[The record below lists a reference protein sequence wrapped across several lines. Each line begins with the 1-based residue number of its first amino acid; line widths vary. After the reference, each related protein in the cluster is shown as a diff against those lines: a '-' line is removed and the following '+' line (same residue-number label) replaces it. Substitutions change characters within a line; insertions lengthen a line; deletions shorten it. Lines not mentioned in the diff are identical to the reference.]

1 MKFYNREN
9 ELAELKRIQRLSFEE
24 NSRLTVITG
33 RRRIG
38 KTSLIM
44 KAVDEMP
51 TVYLFVGRKNE
62 ATLCSEFIP
71 LISGALNIFVPAEIR
86 SFSSLFQ
93 YMMEIAGQRAFNL
106 VIDEFQ
112 EFYNINNSIYS
123 DIQNIWDRY
132 RKETKMNLIVCGSIY
147 SLMNKIFQ
155 NNKEPLFGRAD
166 NIIKL
171 SPFSLPVLK
180 NYV

>member
-93 YMMEIAGQRAFNL
+93 YMMEIAGHKGH
-106 VIDEFQ
+106 
-112 EFYNINNSIYS
+112 SI
-123 DIQNIWDRY
+123 W
-132 RKETKMNLIVCGSIY
+132 L
-147 SLMNKIFQ
+147 
-155 NNKEPLFGRAD
+155 
-166 NIIKL
+166 
-171 SPFSLPVLK
+171 
-180 NYV
+180 

>member
-51 TVYLFVGRKNE
+51 TV
-62 ATLCSEFIP
+62 
-71 LISGALNIFVPAEIR
+71 
-86 SFSSLFQ
+86 
-93 YMMEIAGQRAFNL
+93 
-106 VIDEFQ
+106 
-112 EFYNINNSIYS
+112 
-123 DIQNIWDRY
+123 
-132 RKETKMNLIVCGSIY
+132 
-147 SLMNKIFQ
+147 
-155 NNKEPLFGRAD
+155 
-166 NIIKL
+166 
-171 SPFSLPVLK
+171 
-180 NYV
+180 

>member
-71 LISGALNIFVPAEIR
+71 SFRAL
-86 SFSSLFQ
+86 
-93 YMMEIAGQRAFNL
+93 
-106 VIDEFQ
+106 
-112 EFYNINNSIYS
+112 
-123 DIQNIWDRY
+123 
-132 RKETKMNLIVCGSIY
+132 
-147 SLMNKIFQ
+147 
-155 NNKEPLFGRAD
+155 
-166 NIIKL
+166 
-171 SPFSLPVLK
+171 
-180 NYV
+180 

>member
-51 TVYLFVGRKNE
+51 TVLLSVV
-62 ATLCSEFIP
+62 S
-71 LISGALNIFVPAEIR
+71 
-86 SFSSLFQ
+86 
-93 YMMEIAGQRAFNL
+93 
-106 VIDEFQ
+106 
-112 EFYNINNSIYS
+112 
-123 DIQNIWDRY
+123 
-132 RKETKMNLIVCGSIY
+132 
-147 SLMNKIFQ
+147 
-155 NNKEPLFGRAD
+155 
-166 NIIKL
+166 L
-171 SPFSLPVLK
+171 SPSFRAL
-180 NYV
+180 

>member
-51 TVYLFVGRKNE
+51 TVYLFMKLLSVV
-62 ATLCSEFIP
+62 S
-71 LISGALNIFVPAEIR
+71 
-86 SFSSLFQ
+86 
-93 YMMEIAGQRAFNL
+93 
-106 VIDEFQ
+106 
-112 EFYNINNSIYS
+112 
-123 DIQNIWDRY
+123 
-132 RKETKMNLIVCGSIY
+132 
-147 SLMNKIFQ
+147 
-155 NNKEPLFGRAD
+155 
-166 NIIKL
+166 L
-171 SPFSLPVLK
+171 SPSFRALWISLYQQRYGLSVHYF
-180 NYV
+180 NI

>member
-51 TVYLFVGRKNE
+51 TVYLFMK
-62 ATLCSEFIP
+62 LLSEV
-71 LISGALNIFVPAEIR
+71 S
-86 SFSSLFQ
+86 
-93 YMMEIAGQRAFNL
+93 
-106 VIDEFQ
+106 
-112 EFYNINNSIYS
+112 
-123 DIQNIWDRY
+123 
-132 RKETKMNLIVCGSIY
+132 
-147 SLMNKIFQ
+147 
-155 NNKEPLFGRAD
+155 
-166 NIIKL
+166 L
-171 SPFSLPVLK
+171 SPSFRAL
-180 NYV
+180 

>member
-51 TVYLFVGRKNE
+51 TVYPICR
-62 ATLCSEFIP
+62 
-71 LISGALNIFVPAEIR
+71 
-86 SFSSLFQ
+86 Q
-93 YMMEIAGQRAFNL
+93 
-106 VIDEFQ
+106 
-112 EFYNINNSIYS
+112 
-123 DIQNIWDRY
+123 
-132 RKETKMNLIVCGSIY
+132 KE
-147 SLMNKIFQ
+147 
-155 NNKEPLFGRAD
+155 
-166 NIIKL
+166 
-171 SPFSLPVLK
+171 
-180 NYV
+180 

>member
-71 LISGALNIFVPAEIR
+71 PHFGRFEYLCTSRDTV
-86 SFSSLFQ
+86 FQ
-93 YMMEIAGQRAFNL
+93 FI
-106 VIDEFQ
+106 I
-112 EFYNINNSIYS
+112 SIYDGNS
-123 DIQNIWDRY
+123 GTKGIQSGY
-132 RKETKMNLIVCGSIY
+132 R
-147 SLMNKIFQ
+147 
-155 NNKEPLFGRAD
+155 
-166 NIIKL
+166 
-171 SPFSLPVLK
+171 
-180 NYV
+180 

>member
-51 TVYLFVGRKNE
+51 TVYLFVDRKS
-62 ATLCSEFIP
+62 TR
-71 LISGALNIFVPAEIR
+71 LNSSHR
-86 SFSSLFQ
+86 SLSRMPSS
-93 YMMEIAGQRAFNL
+93 A
-106 VIDEFQ
+106 
-112 EFYNINNSIYS
+112 
-123 DIQNIWDRY
+123 
-132 RKETKMNLIVCGSIY
+132 
-147 SLMNKIFQ
+147 
-155 NNKEPLFGRAD
+155 
-166 NIIKL
+166 
-171 SPFSLPVLK
+171 
-180 NYV
+180 

>member
-62 ATLCSEFIP
+62 ATMHGSFFRG
-71 LISGALNIFVPAEIR
+71 SGILPTGIDSHGLFWYCLPV
-86 SFSSLFQ
+86 SSL
-93 YMMEIAGQRAFNL
+93 A
-106 VIDEFQ
+106 
-112 EFYNINNSIYS
+112 
-123 DIQNIWDRY
+123 RY
-132 RKETKMNLIVCGSIY
+132 I
-147 SLMNKIFQ
+147 
-155 NNKEPLFGRAD
+155 
-166 NIIKL
+166 
-171 SPFSLPVLK
+171 LPPSGTL
-180 NYV
+180 